1 MIVRPYDRTPRSL
14 CDSDIDYVQG
24 QRGYGRI
31 TTSTLSGN
39 QQFKKGYKILI
50 KNQSPPSGM
59 ESQLDLIPLSD
70 AFQLSYR

>member
-1 MIVRPYDRTPRSL
+1 MNIQILVT
-14 CDSDIDYVQG
+14 CDSTWQS
-24 QRGYGRI
+24 R
-31 TTSTLSGN
+31 
-39 QQFKKGYKILI
+39 KILI